1 MSQLLGGS
9 VAAVLSCFCFIIVAA
24 VILSGLGALS
34 LLFDK
39 YFLINHLSEAKTTFI
54 WNTDFKLKYISY

>member
-34 LLFDK
+34 LLFGK

-54 WNTDFKLKYISY
+54 